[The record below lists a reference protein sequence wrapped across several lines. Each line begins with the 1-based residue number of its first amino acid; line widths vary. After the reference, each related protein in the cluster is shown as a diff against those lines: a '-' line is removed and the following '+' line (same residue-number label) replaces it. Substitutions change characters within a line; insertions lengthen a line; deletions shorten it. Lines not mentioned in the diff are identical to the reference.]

1 MILGQNN
8 KVLWAT
14 CSTTCKKKRPKGV
27 VKQCIWP
34 ILLLVKHK
42 ICGPSVVWSH
52 RLVVPLA
59 TKNLSYQLLP
69 KLYQK
74 TG

>member
-1 MILGQNN
+1 ME
-8 KVLWAT
+8 
-14 CSTTCKKKRPKGV
+14 KKRPKGV
-27 VKQCIWP
+27 VKQCIWS

-52 RLVVPLA
+52 MLVILSHMLVVPLA
-59 TKNLSYQLLP
+59 TKNLSCQILP

-74 TG
+74 IG